1 VTKIIINNSEMQ
13 KKIKSA
19 IKCCNSIVGVAI
31 ITSVLSTVYWVLI
44 ASDRYVSEAH
54 IIIQSTSLGGGQT
67 VDFASLLGGG
77 SGGNQADQ
85 LLLRDHLL
93 SVDMLNKLDAQ
104 LKLRQHYSNDEYDL
118 FSRMWS
124 QDAEIEKFHSYY
136 LTRVTIEYNEYVGVL
151 VIKSQAYD
159 AETAYAISSL
169 LVSEGENFMNKMAH
183 SLAENQV
190 LFLETQ
196 VSDINQRF
204 MDASQAVLAY
214 QDEKGLVSPKST
226 TENIVGIIAS
236 LRVRFTELETELSTD
251 QAYLVPGHSKI
262 VQIKQQM
269 KAVQKQIKQEQNKL
283 ASREGRALNS
293 DVMEFQR
300 LEMEAEFIQDI
311 YKTALVALETGRI
324 EATRT
329 IKKVTVLQSPTQ
341 PEYSMEP
348 RRLYNT
354 TVYILVILLLAG
366 IANLLVAIIRDHK
379 D

>member
-196 VSDINQRF
+196 VSDINKRF

-311 YKTALVALETGRI
+311 YKTALVALEGGRI

-341 PEYSMEP
+341 PEYSLEP
-348 RRLYNT
+348 CRLYNT
-354 TVYILVILLLAG
+354 TVYILIILLLSG
-366 IANLLVAIIRDHK
+366 IANLLLAIVRDHK

>member
-1 VTKIIINNSEMQ
+1 MQ

-196 VSDINQRF
+196 VSDINKRF

-311 YKTALVALETGRI
+311 YKTALVALEGGRI

-341 PEYSMEP
+341 PEYSLEP
-348 RRLYNT
+348 CRLYNT
-354 TVYILVILLLAG
+354 TVYILIILLLSG
-366 IANLLVAIIRDHK
+366 IANLLLAIVRDHK

>member
-1 VTKIIINNSEMQ
+1 MIDIVKQSSEIQ
-13 KKIKSA
+13 KKMELILKRCA
-19 IKCCNSIVGVAI
+19 SIIGMAVIAS
-31 ITSVLSTVYWVLI
+31 TLSTLYWVLI

-54 IIIQSTSLGGGQT
+54 IIIQSTNLGGGEAM
-67 VDFASLLGGG
+67 DFASLLGGG
-77 SGGNQADQ
+77 GGNQVDQ

-93 SVDMLNKLDAQ
+93 SIDMLKKLDA
-104 LKLRQHYSNDEYDL
+104 KLNLRKHYSNEEHDL
-118 FSRMWS
+118 FSRMGI
-124 QDAEIEKFHSYY
+124 QDAAIENFHLYY
-136 LTRVTIEYNEYVGVL
+136 LSRVIIEYDEYAGL
-151 VIKSQAYD
+151 LIIKSQGYD
-159 AETAYAISSL
+159 ADTAYAITSL
-169 LVSEGENFMNKMAH
+169 LVSEGENFMNQMAH

-196 VSDINQRF
+196 VADINQRF
-204 MDASQAVLAY
+204 MQASHAVLAY

-226 TENIVGIIAS
+226 TENIAGIIAS
-236 LRVRFTELETELSTD
+236 LRIRLTELETELSAD

-269 KAVQKQIKQEQNKL
+269 KAVQKQIKQEQSKL
-283 ASREGRALNS
+283 ASTEGRTLNS

-311 YKTALVALETGRI
+311 YKTALVALEGGRI

-329 IKKVTVLQSPTQ
+329 IKKVTILQSPTQ
-341 PEYSMEP
+341 PEYSLEP

-354 TVYILVILLLAG
+354 TVYILIILLLAG
-366 IANLLVAIIRDHK
+366 VANLLVAIVRDHK